1 MGRYKDD
8 KERAIMKK
16 ITFLIFLLTLLTF
29 ITSSSS
35 LEKHINVM
43 VVDGVINPIISEFII
58 AGIKKSEN
66 EGAECLIIQLDTPG
80 GLDLSMRSI
89 IKKMMSSSI
98 PIVVYV
104 SPSGARAASA
114 GTFITLA
121 SNIAAMAPGT
131 NIGAAHPVSMGGGKM
146 DKEMIRKV
154 ENDAAAYIES
164 IAKKRGRNQKW
175 AIKAVRESISIT
187 AGEALKLGVIDI
199 VADDLN
205 SLIKYLNGKIVNIDG
220 EEKEIITKGVKITYI
235 DMNLRDKILKII
247 SDPNIAYILMM
258 LGFYGLFFE
267 LSNPGAIFPGVIG
280 GICLIL
286 AFYAFQAL
294 PVNYAGIILIILA
307 IILFIAEIKIVSH
320 GILALGGI
328 ISMTLGSLML
338 FESSAPY
345 LRISVPVV
353 ITTVI
358 LTSSLFILAIYLV
371 IKAYRSKPVI
381 GSEGLVGEIGIAK
394 SRIAPEGKVFIF
406 GELWNAYSVDII
418 EKEEKVRVVEVNNL
432 KLKVKKEV

>member
-406 GELWNAYSVDII
+406 GELWNAYSDDII